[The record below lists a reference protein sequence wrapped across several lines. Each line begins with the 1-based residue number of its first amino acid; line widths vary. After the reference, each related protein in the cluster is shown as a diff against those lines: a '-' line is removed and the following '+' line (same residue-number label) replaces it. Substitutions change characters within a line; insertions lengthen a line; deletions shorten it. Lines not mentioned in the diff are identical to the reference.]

1 MNWAAFFATTSCLLL
16 GWVAYQR
23 EGVKL
28 ERVLRLAAEDSRR
41 RLKDEAGDLRQRVSE
56 VERAGLRVTQER
68 DRAVAEV
75 VALRAEND
83 QLRAELAGRLS

>member
-23 EGVKL
+23 EGVRL
-28 ERVLRLAAEDSRR
+28 ERLLRRVSEESARAW
-41 RLKDEAGDLRQRVSE
+41 KDDAGDLRQELAE
-56 VERAGLRVTQER
+56 VRRAAMRVTQER
-68 DRAVAEV
+68 DRAGAEV